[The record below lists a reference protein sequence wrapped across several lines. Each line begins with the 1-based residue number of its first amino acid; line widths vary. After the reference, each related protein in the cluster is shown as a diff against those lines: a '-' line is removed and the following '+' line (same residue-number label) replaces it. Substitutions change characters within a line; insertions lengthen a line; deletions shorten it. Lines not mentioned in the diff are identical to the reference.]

1 MKIVVQKTN
10 GKAPI
15 PAHHLNQPSPYDK
28 RYGAWGHVADTDD
41 DEKVAYS
48 SDNSVDVVL
57 DMGVYLRHIPVAS
70 FEWVVNKTV
79 SDKDYTT
86 GERDLP
92 PPNARVF
99 VMMPTGT
106 FDDCFVLCS
115 GFSPTEKNDNAPFSD
130 DDTEKIRERVKQGG
144 WHTIY
149 DCLTGTYEIISP
161 DEKTNIKIDYG
172 TEEEEKEHPELHL
185 KLFEKTTL
193 DVIDEDS
200 ANLSVFDGEVKIE
213 HKKGDNAKIT
223 VFDTDITIKKGEVTI
238 NSKKSTVNIDGD
250 FSLTTS
256 GKADIQAVGPV
267 NVQSTVSAKV
277 AAPLVDVDSPAVTV
291 KSAATVITGGTL
303 TNNGVA
309 APTGV
314 GPFCAV
320 PMCPFGFQHTGNV
333 AAGG

>member
-10 GKAPI
+10 GKTSGPV
-15 PAHHLNQPSPYDK
+15 HRLNQPTPYDK
-28 RYGAWGHVADTDD
+28 RYGAWGHVADTDG
-41 DEKVAYS
+41 DEKAAYS
-48 SDNSVDVVL
+48 GDNSVDVIL

-79 SDKDYTT
+79 SEKDYTT

-130 DDTEKIRERVKQGG
+130 DDTEKIRERIKQGG

-149 DCLTGTYEIISP
+149 DCYTGTYEAISP
-161 DEKTNIKIDYG
+161 DEKTSMKIDYG
-172 TEEEEKEHPELHL
+172 TEDEAKEKPELHL

-200 ANLSVFDGEVKIE
+200 ANLSVFDGEVKVE
-213 HKKGDNAKIT
+213 HKKGDNAKVT
-223 VFDTDITIKKGEVTI
+223 VFDTELTIKKGKVTLKP
-238 NSKKSTVNIDGD
+238 KKTMIDVDGD
-250 FSLTTS
+250 ATIKTS
-256 GKADIQAVGPV
+256 GKTEIE
-267 NVQSTVSAKV
+267 
-277 AAPLVDVDSPAVTV
+277 AAGDTSVKGNNVTV
-291 KSAATVITGGTL
+291 EAAILAEVKGAQVKISGTV
-303 TNNGVA
+303 
-309 APTGV
+309 APGM
-314 GPFCAV
+314 GPFCAL
-320 PMCPFGFQHTGNV
+320 PNCLFTGAPHGGNT

>member
-10 GKAPI
+10 NKAPG
-15 PAHHLNQPSPYDK
+15 PTHRLNQPNPYDK
-28 RYGAWGHVADTDD
+28 RYGAWGHVADTDG
-41 DEKVAYS
+41 DEKAAYS

-79 SDKDYTT
+79 SEKDYTT

-99 VMMPTGT
+99 VMMLTGT

-130 DDTEKIRERVKQGG
+130 DETEKIRDRVKQGG

-149 DCLTGTYEIISP
+149 DCLTGTYEAVSP
-161 DEKTNIKIDYG
+161 DGKTGVKIDYG
-172 TEEEEKEHPELHL
+172 TENEAKEKPELHL
-185 KLFEKTTL
+185 KLFKKTTL
-193 DVIDEDS
+193 DVIDEES
-200 ANLSVFDGEVKIE
+200 ANLSMFGGEVKVE

-223 VFDTDITIKKGEVTI
+223 VFDTELIIKQGEVTI
-238 NSKKSTVNIDGD
+238 N
-250 FSLTTS
+250 
-256 GKADIQAVGPV
+256 
-267 NVQSTVSAKV
+267 AK
-277 AAPLVDVDSPAVTV
+277 AVTV

-303 TNNGVA
+303 TNNGIA

-320 PMCPFGFQHTGNV
+320 PVCPFGFPHTGNV